1 MTADDDT
8 YRLAVVGSVSASGKA
23 AVGGG
28 VAYNDVGG
36 SSAGSE
42 SSGQNTLAA
51 IKNTDITMADNGE
64 HDVTVKADDASKL
77 TTIAA
82 GVAAAATA
90 GVQGSAAT
98 SLVNKNVSAI
108 VENTSSAD
116 TGSFAAQGAGVGAG
130 VAVNRIVQQTNA
142 AVNGGVM
149 NVNNLTVQA
158 DGKPRIENIGVGIA
172 VAGQGAGVS
181 GSVSVNMIDNDVTA
195 HIGSGANIAADGS
208 VGVVATSDEQ
218 ISNYSGMLAT
228 AGQGA
233 GVGISVSVNQIQG
246 ETSATV
252 GDEGTNTAVS
262 AKGNGDGLTTST
274 DISEGEINDTLISSD
289 TVDMDEK
296 IDRLDETRQ
305 GLIVDASSTRN
316 MKSFLIN
323 VGATGQGAGVAPTV
337 NVNMIDGATTAGIS
351 HTVVN
356 KVVPAG
362 EVFVNAGDYT
372 NMSGFVGSGGIAGMG
387 AGVGLGSDTNTVSRN
402 VEAVVSNSDV
412 NAEAFEIDTKSMQG
426 ISSFVVGAGVAGIGG
441 GVAGV
446 VTVTDLANTTKAALF
461 NSNVTAN
468 TVDVTADHKGIVNA
482 GNVGVGAAGIG
493 AGVGLS
499 VGVLKDNS
507 ETYALVSNDSTEEKS
522 IVAAG
527 DVSISAQNTITVK
540 PSISA
545 TGAGV
550 AGVAGATSIN
560 NLNSKV
566 VTDLANA
573 SIISKS
579 GSIHGTANNTFNIE
593 AYMGSQAG
601 GAVGVGAG
609 VTVNTIDSTVQMNV
623 SDSELQAA
631 QNVALT
637 ADETRNIQ
645 QTATNVAAG
654 GAAIG
659 ANIAITTV
667 GKKITD
673 SDVLAEID
681 RANNALVNEDTQE
694 NNASA
699 LLNGAGDALKTAGIE
714 ESSVTPSIGAE
725 YGGGKNSQIT
735 VNISNSN
742 VTGSAIKAEAAEHDV
757 IGMTLG
763 SGSAGGVAI
772 NAGVGILDVN
782 RNVGVHITGGRMT
795 ANAIDVNTNITGE
808 ANLEVY
814 QGSAGVVSGNAAV
827 GQVSTSGS
835 STISIDNAR
844 FTSNVM
850 NVLAADHGVTN
861 VNVLGVTV
869 GAVSVGA
876 IVAGAENT
884 GNTEVKMQNSK
895 IEDKDGGNNGTVSIK
910 TDKANTVTAHAMG
923 GAGGALAA
931 QGVAATASDEG
942 ESRITLQ
949 AGNALAAKKIAIAAK
964 ASPAVKAV
972 ADSAAVSVFGTAGG
986 AGAEATANGTVSVT
1000 VADGNELNADTVDI
1014 SADAATQDGKNTA
1027 EAAVVGASGSGYY
1040 TLAENLAKADVAMN
1054 VTVDVGDVAYKT
1066 ETTKTLIGYK
1076 DVEDSTPGERT
1087 EVYAEDTKGVTN
1099 LTLSSNNAAKASADA
1114 KGITIG
1120 GIFSSGNNQAFTS
1133 NTSQTK
1139 VSLASGSENTLLGSL
1154 NVTAT
1159 GAGDNTA
1166 KADGSGGGLVSG
1178 DLAAYVK
1185 NEMNATTQVDISG
1198 MLEVEGDVRIE
1209 ALQSDTANINADALK
1224 ATVVGASATKAEN
1237 SITGTTGVSISD
1249 AAITGGGDM
1258 DVNAANTVTFG
1269 DKENYAV
1276 EGSGYGGVNVQGAEF
1291 DNTID
1296 KKANIAIANSTITTD
1311 GAQNYE
1317 AKTTG
1322 NLNIGGYIKAAG
1334 LGAFT
1339 WVDVDNTV
1347 TSTDTV
1353 SVDENSSLKTKKTGK
1368 DIVLAAVDNVDM
1380 AVIGVA
1386 DTQGGAVG
1394 GASSDVTS
1402 TLNRN
1407 NSIAV
1412 DGTLYSMNNVNLYA
1426 GKDKDGSEG
1435 KLDLEADSESYNKT
1449 ALAVSD
1455 PYLNDAVNQNN
1466 TVTIGSGS
1474 EVSSVRN
1481 INLYADAGKETIRD
1495 SSVLYTWYWSDK
1507 DENYTSSTVGDAEP
1521 DNKHSN
1527 NYVQANGTLTAGVQ
1541 NKQYITIGGTYDPE
1555 TGTTDGSQLIF
1566 FDDQVKDAV
1575 NAYENG
1581 QEAVGKDKL
1590 IINASDGVDKDG
1602 IGTGTMDYGTT
1613 LFERYNELG
1622 ELMQAYAEDPSST
1635 AYLGYKAERD
1645 RIMSQMESMGLIEE
1659 IKVLDN
1665 EGKPTGET
1673 YKAPVEGATIDYIE
1687 LSDIVASGG
1696 NINIQSDNLSGEG
1709 SLTAKGA
1716 PEVVVNNNTNLY
1728 LKVNDITI
1736 GEAGGEIHY
1745 NNTSL
1750 TGDAAKDNAT
1760 IEGLNKDGRHF
1771 PGRRSGNGRSH
1782 RHQRQLWRYCCVC
1795 ECDD

>member
-1 MTADDDT
+1 MDGVTLTGVAEGEDEDQKAVTDIDVAAYESDVQVTGGVRADIATGGGSLVGGGVTVADIHNNINAGITGGSYTDVNDVTVKGMLATTQVTAAVSAGVATGGSGTNNAFSGAAVYNGFSNDIHAFIDGANIIAEGIVAVAAKDTESGSKEAEPYQNLLGDYTEHNQFAADRGIDTSGSGFYEDLDTAGESVDYDRNAGSTIVGAAVVATGSNGNAAGAAINIADIDNDFTASVNNASVTADDVLAEADADTLLVGAAGGVAAGTKNFGGMGSVTWQDIDNDVTAQFVNSQITTNAVTAKADNNTQAINVAGSVSVGKSAAMGATLAYNALDNTIGAYMKGNSITALGDGVDVDGVDVVVDADNTGKVYGIGAGVSVSPKAAINGSVAVNRGGSNTEAVIDKSDEQESNIEDAGTVKVTVDDDT

-51 IKNTDITMADNGE
+51 IKNTDITTADNSE
-64 HDVTVKADDASKL
+64 HDVTVKANDASQL
-77 TTIAA
+77 MTIAA

-98 SLVNKNVSAI
+98 SLVNKNVSAL
-108 VENTSSAD
+108 VENANIDESGGSLAEVTVDAQNNSQITSSAD

-181 GSVSVNMIDNDVTA
+181 GSVAVNMIDNDVTA
-195 HIGSGANIAADGS
+195 HVGSGANIDANGS
-208 VGVVATSDEQ
+208 VGVVAKSDEQ
-218 ISNYSGMLAT
+218 ISNYSGMVAAT
-228 AGQGA
+228 GQGA

-252 GDEGTNTAVS
+252 GDEGTNTTVS

-289 TVDMDEK
+289 TVGMDEK

-305 GLIVDASSTRN
+305 GLIVDASSTRD

-323 VGATGQGAGVAPTV
+323 IGASVQGAGVAPTV

-351 HTVVN
+351 HTSVN
-356 KVVPAG
+356 QGVSAG
-362 EVFVNAGDYT
+362 DVFVNAGDYT

-387 AGVGLGSDTNTVSRN
+387 AGVGLGSDTNTVSRD

-412 NAEAFEIDTKSMQG
+412 NAKAFEIDAKSMQG

-507 ETYALVSNDSTEEKS
+507 ETYAQVSNDGTEEKS

-527 DVSISAQNTITVK
+527 DVSISAQNTTTVK

-667 GKKITD
+667 GKEITD

-725 YGGGKNSQIT
+725 YGGGKDSQIT

-757 IGMTLG
+757 IDMTLG

-782 RNVGVHITGGRMT
+782 RNVGVHITGGSMT
-795 ANAIDVNTNITGE
+795 ADTIDVNTNITGA

-884 GNTEVKMQNSK
+884 GNTEVEMQNSK
-895 IEDKDGGNNGTVSIK
+895 IEDKDGGNN
-910 TDKANTVTAHAMG
+910 
-923 GAGGALAA
+923 
-931 QGVAATASDEG
+931 EG
-942 ESRITLQ
+942 ER
-949 AGNALAAKKIAIAAK
+949 NR
-964 ASPAVKAV
+964 
-972 ADSAAVSVFGTAGG
+972 
-986 AGAEATANGTVSVT
+986 
-1000 VADGNELNADTVDI
+1000 
-1014 SADAATQDGKNTA
+1014 
-1027 EAAVVGASGSGYY
+1027 
-1040 TLAENLAKADVAMN
+1040 
-1054 VTVDVGDVAYKT
+1054 
-1066 ETTKTLIGYK
+1066 TK
-1076 DVEDSTPGERT
+1076 S
-1087 EVYAEDTKGVTN
+1087 
-1099 LTLSSNNAAKASADA
+1099 
-1114 KGITIG
+1114 
-1120 GIFSSGNNQAFTS
+1120 
-1133 NTSQTK
+1133 
-1139 VSLASGSENTLLGSL
+1139 
-1154 NVTAT
+1154 
-1159 GAGDNTA
+1159 
-1166 KADGSGGGLVSG
+1166 
-1178 DLAAYVK
+1178 
-1185 NEMNATTQVDISG
+1185 
-1198 MLEVEGDVRIE
+1198 
-1209 ALQSDTANINADALK
+1209 
-1224 ATVVGASATKAEN
+1224 
-1237 SITGTTGVSISD
+1237 
-1249 AAITGGGDM
+1249 
-1258 DVNAANTVTFG
+1258 
-1269 DKENYAV
+1269 
-1276 EGSGYGGVNVQGAEF
+1276 
-1291 DNTID
+1291 
-1296 KKANIAIANSTITTD
+1296 
-1311 GAQNYE
+1311 
-1317 AKTTG
+1317 
-1322 NLNIGGYIKAAG
+1322 
-1334 LGAFT
+1334 
-1339 WVDVDNTV
+1339 
-1347 TSTDTV
+1347 
-1353 SVDENSSLKTKKTGK
+1353 
-1368 DIVLAAVDNVDM
+1368 
-1380 AVIGVA
+1380 
-1386 DTQGGAVG
+1386 
-1394 GASSDVTS
+1394 
-1402 TLNRN
+1402 
-1407 NSIAV
+1407 
-1412 DGTLYSMNNVNLYA
+1412 
-1426 GKDKDGSEG
+1426 
-1435 KLDLEADSESYNKT
+1435 
-1449 ALAVSD
+1449 
-1455 PYLNDAVNQNN
+1455 
-1466 TVTIGSGS
+1466 
-1474 EVSSVRN
+1474 
-1481 INLYADAGKETIRD
+1481 
-1495 SSVLYTWYWSDK
+1495 
-1507 DENYTSSTVGDAEP
+1507 
-1521 DNKHSN
+1521 
-1527 NYVQANGTLTAGVQ
+1527 
-1541 NKQYITIGGTYDPE
+1541 
-1555 TGTTDGSQLIF
+1555 
-1566 FDDQVKDAV
+1566 
-1575 NAYENG
+1575 
-1581 QEAVGKDKL
+1581 
-1590 IINASDGVDKDG
+1590 
-1602 IGTGTMDYGTT
+1602 
-1613 LFERYNELG
+1613 
-1622 ELMQAYAEDPSST
+1622 
-1635 AYLGYKAERD
+1635 
-1645 RIMSQMESMGLIEE
+1645 
-1659 IKVLDN
+1659 
-1665 EGKPTGET
+1665 
-1673 YKAPVEGATIDYIE
+1673 
-1687 LSDIVASGG
+1687 
-1696 NINIQSDNLSGEG
+1696 
-1709 SLTAKGA
+1709 
-1716 PEVVVNNNTNLY
+1716 
-1728 LKVNDITI
+1728 
-1736 GEAGGEIHY
+1736 
-1745 NNTSL
+1745 
-1750 TGDAAKDNAT
+1750 
-1760 IEGLNKDGRHF
+1760 
-1771 PGRRSGNGRSH
+1771 
-1782 RHQRQLWRYCCVC
+1782 
-1795 ECDD
+1795 